1 MGNIECTAP
10 ETNTNMHSPPHPGLV
25 LREWIPKL
33 VSITSAAKALKI
45 SRVRLSKIL
54 NDNSNISTEMA
65 IRLSQWLGTSS
76 DVWLSMQVKYDLW
89 QAQQKADFHI
99 ERLTA

>member
-1 MGNIECTAP
+1 M
-10 ETNTNMHSPPHPGLV
+10 NMHNPPHPGKV
-25 LREWIPKL
+25 LREWIPES
-33 VSITSAAKALKI
+33 VSVISAAKALKI
-45 SRVRLSKIL
+45 SRVSLSKIL
-54 NDNSNISTEMA
+54 NGNSNISAEMA

-99 ERLTA
+99 ERLAA

>member
-1 MGNIECTAP
+1 M
-10 ETNTNMHSPPHPGLV
+10 NMHNPPHPGQV
-25 LREWIPKL
+25 LREWIPESMS
-33 VSITSAAKALKI
+33 VTSAAKALKI
-45 SRVRLSKIL
+45 SRVSLSKIL
-54 NDNSNISTEMA
+54 NGNSNISAEMA

-99 ERLTA
+99 ERLAA

>member
-1 MGNIECTAP
+1 M
-10 ETNTNMHSPPHPGLV
+10 NMHNPPHPGKV
-25 LREWIPKL
+25 LREWIPESMS
-33 VSITSAAKALKI
+33 VTSAAKALKI
-45 SRVRLSKIL
+45 SRVSLSKIL
-54 NDNSNISTEMA
+54 NGNSNISAEMS

-99 ERLTA
+99 ERLAA